1 MLREL
6 SGTRQLQ
13 QRRTLRLIGAAFL
26 VLSPYIAVQSAVV
39 LATGYHSRHSP
50 PGIGWTALTAIV
62 TFTLAAGKAR
72 TGRALDNPVLLTEGR
87 VTMIDALLA
96 SAVLV
101 GLVLSAGFGAWW
113 ADPVAGLVI
122 VIVRYGLK
130 GARAI
135 STAVH

>member
-1 MLREL
+1 M
-6 SGTRQLQ
+6 
-13 QRRTLRLIGAAFL
+13 
-26 VLSPYIAVQSAVV
+26 
-39 LATGYHSRHSP
+39 
-50 PGIGWTALTAIV
+50 
-62 TFTLAAGKAR
+62 
-72 TGRALDNPVLLTEGR
+72 LLTEGR

-122 VIVRYGLK
+122 VIVIVRYGLK